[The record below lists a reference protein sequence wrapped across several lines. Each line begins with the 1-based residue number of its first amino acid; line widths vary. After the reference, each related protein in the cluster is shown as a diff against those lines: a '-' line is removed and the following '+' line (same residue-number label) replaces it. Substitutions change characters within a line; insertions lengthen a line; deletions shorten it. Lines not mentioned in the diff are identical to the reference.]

1 MSQRD
6 SKFVVGGKP
15 VNRRTAARQ
24 GAAPASQASP
34 VAQERL
40 QVARTRAQLGAALSE
55 QLRAAAPRQRRH
67 LSRSAAAAG
76 MAGAAG
82 ATALFLGWL
91 QASAPLLGAGLAAV
105 VGGLALGWKSRQP
118 RGDDLAAAQAASP
131 LLAPESVD
139 ALDRALE
146 AMAPELPLTL
156 AQELAQFKQLV
167 VRIAR
172 HPAAGGTDEH
182 FTLEDRLYV
191 NECVRRYLP
200 DSLQSYMA
208 VPRAQRG
215 AALAEGQSPQAL
227 LHAQLALLRGELER
241 REALLARS
249 ASERLLQQ
257 QRFLKS
263 KGQSR

>member
-1 MSQRD
+1 MTQRD
-6 SKFVVGGKP
+6 PKFVVGGKP

-24 GAAPASQASP
+24 GLAAAPQPNP

-40 QVARTRAQLGAALSE
+40 LAARARTQLGAPLAE
-55 QLRAAAPRQRRH
+55 QLRAAAVPRQRR
-67 LSRSAAAAG
+67 LSRAAAVGG
-76 MAGAAG
+76 MSGAAG

-91 QASAPLLGAGLAAV
+91 QSSTLLLGTGLAGVA
-105 VGGLALGWKSRQP
+105 GGLALGWMFRRRP
-118 RGDDLAAAQAASP
+118 HDAAVQAASP
-131 LLAPESVD
+131 LLAQESVD

-146 AMAPELPLTL
+146 TLAPELPPAL

-182 FTLEDRLYV
+182 FTLEDRMYV

-208 VPRAQRG
+208 VPRAQR
-215 AALAEGQSPQAL
+215 AMALAEGQSPQSL
-227 LHAQLALLRGELER
+227 LEAQLVLLRGELER

-249 ASERLLQQ
+249 ASEKLLQQ

-263 KGQSR
+263 KGQVR

>member
-1 MSQRD
+1 MNQRD
-6 SKFVVGGKP
+6 PKFVVGGKP
-15 VNRRTAARQ
+15 VNRRTASRQ
-24 GAAPASQASP
+24 GVAAAPQANP
-34 VAQERL
+34 LAQERL
-40 QVARTRAQLGAALSE
+40 LAARARTQLGAPLAE
-55 QLRAAAPRQRRH
+55 QLRAAAPRRRRH
-67 LSRSAAAAG
+67 LSRSAAAGG

-91 QASAPLLGAGLAAV
+91 QSSVPLLGVGLAAV
-105 VGGLALGWKSRQP
+105 AAGLALGWKSRRSPSGQATLQP
-118 RGDDLAAAQAASP
+118 ASP

-146 AMAPELPLTL
+146 AMALELPPAL
-156 AQELAQFKQLV
+156 AQELAQLKQLL

-215 AALAEGQSPQAL
+215 TALADGQSPQGL
-227 LHAQLALLRGELER
+227 LQAQLALLRGELEQ
-241 REALLARS
+241 RETRLARS
-249 ASERLLQQ
+249 ASEALLQQ